1 MRGGI
6 KFLLLAFLTA
16 GAFACKKTLEV
27 NAPWQEITIVY
38 GILNQSD
45 TIHYVKITKAF
56 LGPGNALDYAKIA
69 DSSNYKLPLQV
80 SLNEYSGTQMLR
92 SLALKDT
99 VITDKDSGL
108 FYFPDQKVYYTRSQL
123 NSANSYKL
131 RIVNTQTG
139 KQMESDTKL
148 VSNFTMSKPDYFYGV
163 SFVPGKS
170 SLVQWISAPGG
181 KRYQL
186 TITIQYSELL
196 YGDSAKTI
204 HYINWIPFTEVKSIT
219 DKGGQNMLF
228 SIAGEDFYKFLSLNL
243 AVNPDIQRS
252 VGTCKYGFLVGSENL
267 DAYMMVSPVSN
278 TVVQTRI
285 PFTNIFNGIGLFAS
299 RHTVTFDSLWFS
311 NVTKDSLKT
320 NRYTK
325 ELGF

>member
-1 MRGGI
+1 MRRCI
-6 KFLLLAFLTA
+6 KLLLIVLILT
-16 GAFACKKTLEV
+16 GLFSCKKSLDV

-45 TIHYVKITKAF
+45 TIHYIKITKAF

-69 DSSNYKLPLQV
+69 DSSNYRPPLQV

-123 NSANSYKL
+123 NPANSYKL
-131 RIVNTQTG
+131 RIVNTHTG
-139 KQMESDTKL
+139 KQLESDTRL
-148 VSNFTMSKPDYFYGV
+148 ISDFAMSKPDYFYGV

-170 SLVQWISAPGG
+170 SIVQWVSPLGG

-196 YGDSAKTI
+196 HGDSAKTI
-204 HYINWIPFTEVKSIT
+204 HYLNWTIFKEVKSLT
-219 DKGGQNMLF
+219 DKGGQTM
-228 SIAGEDFYKFLSLNL
+228 SYGIAGEDFYKFLSLNL
-243 AVNPDIQRS
+243 VANPDIARS
-252 VGTCKYGFLVGSENL
+252 VGACKYNFLVGSDNL
-267 DAYMMVSPVSN
+267 DSYMMVSPVSN

-285 PFTNIFNGIGLFAS
+285 PFTNIVNGIGLFAS
-299 RHTVTFDSLWFS
+299 RHSVTFDSLWFS

-325 ELGF
+325 DLGF